1 MNIYYKNVHDSKGG
15 KNMNQKINCTVY
27 DCKYCDALKDKCELK
42 QIKVACCKA
51 EDEKESTMCDNYVK
65 TELN

>member
-1 MNIYYKNVHDSKGG
+1 MNIYYRNVHDSKGG
-15 KNMNQKINCTVY
+15 KNMNQKI
-27 DCKYCDALKDKCELK
+27 
-42 QIKVACCKA
+42 KA